1 MKRIILII
9 TSSIIFSAVTAQI
22 TFNNRYDF
30 DSLSN
35 IITGVHPTD
44 SCYYATGIIADSV
57 NMAAPGNIFIK
68 FDLDGNILFE
78 KRYTSPIKT
87 YEIWLGGLKSN
98 YKGEL
103 IAVGHTIDTMRHG
116 LMIKYNT
123 EGDTISTRQYLS
135 PNYNSTADPFWVS
148 NDFVTTSDSGFIL
161 LANTTIS
168 VAKDIAIFKLD
179 SLGNTIWSKT
189 YGTSYPEIPRVILQ
203 NNEGYLIGGMSWDQQ
218 EYFRN
223 YIFQIDEVGNVLWE
237 YLSPLEDKKFGAED
251 IIILPN
257 EDKIVATTFIKS
269 ETLDNPKGVGG
280 VYKINENFETIW
292 ENEIQIASPSN
303 YNYKV
308 KLIDI
313 KDEDNYAILGLVAKP
328 KQSAWITK
336 ISSEGDSLWS
346 RFYTYPNTANFAT
359 HRVNDFQQ
367 TSDGGFLICGETRGD
382 SGTGQRGWLLKLD
395 EYGCL
400 VPGCHIVDNITS
412 LENDIEV
419 KIYPNPTTDYLNIF
433 IKGELDKGIARIVN
447 LEGRTMN
454 TFDVEGRNSTFIYS
468 ISHLPNGIYFLQI
481 LNEKGKMTTI
491 EFVVQR

>member
-135 PNYNSTADPFWVS
+135 PNYNTTSDPFWFS
-148 NDFVTTSDSGFIL
+148 DDFINTSDSGFML

-168 VAKDIAIFKLD
+168 VSKDIVVFKLD

-189 YGTSYPEIPRVILQ
+189 YGTSYPEIPWVILQ
-203 NNEGYLIGGMSWDQQ
+203 NDEGYLIGGISWDQQ
-218 EYFRN
+218 EYYRN
-223 YIFQIDEVGNVLWE
+223 YIFQIDEDGNVLWE
-237 YLSPLEDKKFGAED
+237 YLSPLEDKKVTAYD
-251 IIILPN
+251 IVLSSDNEMII
-257 EDKIVATTFIKS
+257 ATTFIKS
-269 ETLDNPKGVGG
+269 GILNNSKAIGGIYKMDSDFNISWETEVK
-280 VYKINENFETIW
+280 ES
-292 ENEIQIASPSN
+292 SPSN
-303 YNYKV
+303 PNYLRN
-308 KLIDI
+308 LIHLEN
-313 KDEDNYAILGLVAKP
+313 EDNYVCLGEIN
-328 KQSAWITK
+328 SNAWITK

-346 RFYTYPNTANFAT
+346 RTYTYPNTANFAT

-382 SGTGQRGWLLKLD
+382 GGTGQRGWLLKLD

-481 LNEKGKMTTI
+481 LNEKGKMTTK